1 MCIHVNISCIHR
13 THPQS
18 IPAYF
23 TSRQVSR
30 DHWER
35 RDDIVNPAV
44 VYDTRVGKGITRFNY
59 IIFCNRAII
68 LIVRATS
75 SLVDIISNDNG
86 QVKHKLHFL
95 KVIACT

>member
-1 MCIHVNISCIHR
+1 MCIHVTSPVYIVPI
-13 THPQS
+13 QS

-44 VYDTRVGKGITRFNY
+44 VYDTRVGKGITLFYY

-68 LIVRATS
+68 VRATAYRYS
-75 SLVDIISNDNG
+75 
-86 QVKHKLHFL
+86 
-95 KVIACT
+95 